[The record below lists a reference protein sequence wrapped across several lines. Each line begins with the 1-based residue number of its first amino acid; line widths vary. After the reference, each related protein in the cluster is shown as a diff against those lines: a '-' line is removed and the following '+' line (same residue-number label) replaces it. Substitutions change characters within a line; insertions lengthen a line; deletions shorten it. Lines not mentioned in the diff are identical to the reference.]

1 MANRYWVGGTAAWD
15 GTAGTKWALTSG
27 GAGGQAIPTSADDVF
42 LDASS
47 GANTVTISTGN
58 TGAKSLT
65 CTGFTGTL
73 AGSANITVS
82 GSVTLASTMTHTYSG
97 ILTINATG
105 TLTTAG
111 KTCAGVS
118 LSAAG
123 GTITLGDAFTTSLN
137 FLITTGTVNT
147 NNFNV
152 TAVGIGSAYSSARTF
167 ALGSSLITLTGTAGA
182 NIGATNLTVTG
193 TATIK
198 FTNAS
203 SKNFD
208 SNYAF
213 TNITIDQGGAGAIV
227 FVGSNTFNDIT
238 NSYSAT
244 GATTLTFT
252 SGTTTTLS
260 QFTATG
266 AVGKVLTLG
275 ASTTSQAILRK
286 SSTWYM
292 GANSTD
298 GGNNTGLTFTAG
310 GGIDYLSVSYINGAG
325 IASTGNFLMF
335 F

>member
-1 MANRYWVGGTAAWD
+1 
-15 GTAGTKWALTSG
+15 
-27 GAGGQAIPTSADDVF
+27 
-42 LDASS
+42 
-47 GANTVTISTGN
+47 
-58 TGAKSLT
+58 
-65 CTGFTGTL
+65 
-73 AGSANITVS
+73 
-82 GSVTLASTMTHTYSG
+82 MTHTYNG
-97 ILTINATG
+97 FLTINATG

-111 KTCAGVS
+111 KTCDAIF

-123 GTITLGDAFTTSLN
+123 GTITLGDAFTTTSN
-137 FLITTGTVNT
+137 FINTTGTVNT

-152 TAVGIGSAYSSARTF
+152 TATGIGSAYSSARTF
-167 ALGSSLITLTGTAGA
+167 ALGSSLITLTGTQGA

-227 FVGSNTFNDIT
+227 FVGSNTFKDIT

-244 GATTLTFT
+244 GATTITFT
-252 SGTTTTLS
+252 SGTTQTLT

-266 AVGKVLTLG
+266 TVGKVLTLG

-325 IASTGNFLMF
+325 LLPSTGNFLMF